1 MSKYFMDFE
10 FLEGDIPVKIFGLN
24 IPKWL
29 IKPNNTIQPI
39 SIGLVSSDDREY
51 YAISK
56 DFNLYEAWNR
66 LEMKYDNPLP
76 PIKNRQM
83 GYCGY
88 LAEEAI
94 FRAIPKKVYW
104 IRENVLKPIY
114 TDLLIKDYSKKLF
127 ISEGTSEYRRLE
139 EMFYDSKTYTF
150 TLNNFKRL
158 LFKYGKSNKQIA
170 DEIKMFIGTKE
181 TVENYEEVKHLLN
194 PQFYGYYSAYDHVA
208 LCWLFGKMIDL
219 PKGFPMYT
227 IDLKQM
233 LDEKVENYS
242 DHFSNG
248 NESFETKLIWI
259 KNKDNYPKQTNEHN
273 ALNNAK
279 FNFNLYKFLKSL

>member
-1 MSKYFMDFE
+1 MKYFMDFE

-56 DFNLYEAWNR
+56 DFNLKEAWNR
-66 LEMKYDNPLP
+66 NDLDPNHKRNYKQKDN
-76 PIKNRQM
+76 
-83 GYCGY
+83 
-88 LAEEAI
+88 
-94 FRAIPKKVYW
+94 YW
-104 IRENVLKPIY
+104 IRDNVLRPIF
-114 TDLLIKDYSKKLF
+114 DELILKYALIEEKAFQLRTTSGYNPPYKFNYNNIKNLINLF
-127 ISEGTSEYRRLE
+127 
-139 EMFYDSKTYTF
+139 
-150 TLNNFKRL
+150 
-158 LFKYGKSNKQIA
+158 GKSNKEIA

-208 LCWLFGKMIDL
+208 LYWLFGKMIDL

-227 IDLKQM
+227 IDLKQI
-233 LDEKVENYS
+233 LDEKA
-242 DHFSNG
+242 
-248 NESFETKLIWI
+248 ESKEWYYGRDIWNNSKNRSTDLQEKDQPASLEEKIGKL
-259 KNKDNYPKQTNEHN
+259 KRHDDYPKQTNEHN
-273 ALNNAK
+273 ALADAK
-279 FNFNLYKFLKSL
+279 WNKELYEFLKDIAQ

>member
-1 MSKYFMDFE
+1 MDFE

-83 GYCGY
+83 GYSGY

-139 EMFYDSKTYTF
+139 EMFYDSKIYTF

-158 LFKYGKSNKQIA
+158 LFKYGKSNKQIV

-219 PKGFPMYT
+219 PKGFPMYCN
-227 IDLKQM
+227 DLKQEF
-233 LDEKVENYS
+233 DRICIEREKNWMKESENKF
-242 DHFSNG
+242 DM
-248 NESFETKLIWI
+248 ETHLKTLP
-259 KNKDNYPKQTNEHN
+259 NYPKQTNEHN
-273 ALNNAK
+273 ALADAK
-279 FNFNLYKFLKSL
+279 WNKELYEFLKNIAQ

>member
-1 MSKYFMDFE
+1 MKYFMDFE

-56 DFNLYEAWNR
+56 DFNLKEAWNR
-66 LEMKYDNPLP
+66 NDLDPNHKRNYKQKDN
-76 PIKNRQM
+76 
-83 GYCGY
+83 
-88 LAEEAI
+88 
-94 FRAIPKKVYW
+94 YW
-104 IRENVLKPIY
+104 IRDNVLRPIF
-114 TDLLIKDYSKKLF
+114 DELILKYALIEEKAFQLRTTSGYNPPYKFNYNNIKNLINLF
-127 ISEGTSEYRRLE
+127 
-139 EMFYDSKTYTF
+139 
-150 TLNNFKRL
+150 
-158 LFKYGKSNKQIA
+158 GKSNKEIA

-208 LCWLFGKMIDL
+208 LCWLFGNMIDL

-227 IDLKQM
+227 IDLKQI
-233 LDEKVENYS
+233 LDEKA
-242 DHFSNG
+242 
-248 NESFETKLIWI
+248 ESKEWYYGRDIWNNSKNRSTDLQEKDQPASLEEKIGKL
-259 KNKDNYPKQTNEHN
+259 KRHDDYPKQTNEHN
-273 ALNNAK
+273 ALADAK
-279 FNFNLYKFLKSL
+279 WNKELYEFLKDIAQ